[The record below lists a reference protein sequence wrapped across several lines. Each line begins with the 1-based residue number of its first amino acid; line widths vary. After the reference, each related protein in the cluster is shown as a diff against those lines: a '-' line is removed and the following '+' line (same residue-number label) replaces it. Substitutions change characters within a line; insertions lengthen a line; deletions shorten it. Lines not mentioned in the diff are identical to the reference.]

1 MFDNSLPPATTPIRA
16 VIFDWGGVIEEL
28 PDDARFA
35 EWESRLG
42 LPPGDLREILWG
54 SMWSQVETGAI
65 DRTTYETYICER
77 CGFPGLEALPA
88 FYRAFYPSRAYPE
101 MLAAVT
107 ALRRRYQVALLTNAD
122 LHQPRHITRMVGM
135 PPTELV
141 DHYVNSAEVGV
152 RKPDP
157 AIFHLVL
164 ERLGVAP
171 AEAVFIDD
179 YHTNVEAAERLGI
192 PTIHFQTPAQ
202 ALAAL
207 AARLGHP
214 IGDSLTADNDLR

>member
-1 MFDNSLPPATTPIRA
+1 MLDNTLSPASAPIRA

-35 EWESRLG
+35 EWEARLG
-42 LPPGDLREILWG
+42 LPAGDLREILWG
-54 SMWSQVETGAI
+54 SVWAQVETGAI
-65 DRTTYETYICER
+65 ERAAYEAHICAR
-77 CGFPGLEALPA
+77 CGFPGPEALPD
-88 FYRAFYPSRAYPE
+88 FYKAFYPSRAFPE
-101 MLAAVT
+101 MLAAVA

-164 ERLGVAP
+164 GRLGVAP
-171 AEAVFIDD
+171 AEAIFIDD
-179 YHTNVEAAERLGI
+179 YHTNIEAAIQLGI
-192 PTIHFQTPAQ
+192 PAIHFETPAQ
-202 ALAAL
+202 ALTAL

-214 IGDSLTADNDLR
+214 IEDYSPTTDGM